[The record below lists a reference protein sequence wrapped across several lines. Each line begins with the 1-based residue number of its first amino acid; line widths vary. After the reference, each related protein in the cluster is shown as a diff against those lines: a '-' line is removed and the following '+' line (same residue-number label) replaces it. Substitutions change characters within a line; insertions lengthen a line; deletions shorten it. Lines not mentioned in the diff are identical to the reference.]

1 VTSPEQLSSKQ
12 ASSKQASQ
20 ARAGSAKRRHQQ
32 AMDQRGLKTLA
43 LWVVWVSICGG
54 VFVELY
60 HQADLWEFVR
70 NDVSHVTWVIMDAF
84 ALGVVISFLHVLLL
98 TREWFCAF
106 RIQDRMEMVGLHA
119 VRPSRG
125 RVASRFVEALK
136 HIDESGGQVSLTDLS
151 TVEFATHIRGS
162 RFVGLLGSLLITVGL
177 IGTVMGLTITL
188 TGLNGA
194 LNNVGSDNMAM
205 LLSLGDALSGMGL
218 AFYTTLLGAIM
229 GGVLL
234 RVFAYITDNS
244 IEALQDTLVRSC
256 MVYASVQLS
265 PSVQRDFVLMDQ
277 AVEGMEMRL
286 SALTQSLQA
295 SKVAMSGFAEEM
307 RQMKDATR
315 LSEADDDVFKAIA
328 AHRHYAKILRY
339 ELNLQK
345 RVIGFKQRLLGG
357 MGFGVSKDVSKSE
370 S

>member
-1 VTSPEQLSSKQ
+1 MTTPEQNSPKTSVP
-12 ASSKQASQ
+12 
-20 ARAGSAKRRHQQ
+20 AKAYAQQ
-32 AMDQRGLKTLA
+32 AMDQRGLKTLVF
-43 LWVVWVSICGG
+43 WVVWASICGG

-70 NDVSHVTWVIMDAF
+70 HDASHVTWVIMNAF
-84 ALGVVISFLHVLLL
+84 ALGVVVSFLHVLLL

-106 RIQDRMEMVGLHA
+106 RMQDRLQEVGLHA
-119 VRPSRG
+119 VRLPRG
-125 RVASRFVEALK
+125 RVSSRFIKALQ
-136 HIDESGGQVSLTDLS
+136 HIDQSGGQVNLTALS
-151 TVEFATHIRGS
+151 TVEFAAHIRVS

-194 LNNVGSDNMAM
+194 LNNVGSDNMSM

-244 IEALQDTLVRSC
+244 IEALQDILVRSC
-256 MVYASVQLS
+256 MVYASVQLT
-265 PSVQRDFVLMDQ
+265 PSVQRDFVLLDQ
-277 AVEGMEMRL
+277 AVEGMESRL
-286 SALTQSLQA
+286 LALTQSLQA

-307 RQMKDATR
+307 RQMKDSTR
-315 LSEADDDVFKAIA
+315 LTEADDDVFKAIA
-328 AHRHYAKILRY
+328 AHRHYAKVLRY

-345 RVIGFKQRLLGG
+345 QLAGYKQRLLRA
-357 MGFGVSKDVSKSE
+357 MGFNASKDSSHSE

>member
-1 VTSPEQLSSKQ
+1 MTSPEQASPRYSPPKTSKP
-12 ASSKQASQ
+12 ATLH
-20 ARAGSAKRRHQQ
+20 HQQ
-32 AMDQRGLKTLA
+32 AMDQRGLKTLVF
-43 LWVVWVSICGG
+43 WVVWASICAG
-54 VFVELY
+54 VFVALY

-70 NDVSHVTWVIMDAF
+70 HDASHVTWVIMDAF
-84 ALGVVISFLHVLLL
+84 ALGVLVSFLHVLLL

-106 RIQDRMEMVGLHA
+106 RIQDRLKMVGLHA
-119 VRPSRG
+119 VRPSKG

-136 HIDESGGQVSLTDLS
+136 YIDESGGQVSLTDLS
-151 TVEFATHIRGS
+151 TVEFASHIRAS

-194 LNNVGSDNMAM
+194 LNNVGSDNMSM
-205 LLSLGDALSGMGL
+205 LMSLGDALSGMGL

-265 PSVQRDFVLMDQ
+265 PSVQRDFVLLDQ
-277 AVEGMEMRL
+277 AVEGMQSRL
-286 SALTQSLQA
+286 GALTISLQA
-295 SKVAMSGFAEEM
+295 SKDAMSGFAEEM
-307 RQMKDATR
+307 RQMKHATR
-315 LSEADDDVFKAIA
+315 LTEADDDVFKAIA
-328 AHRHYAKILRY
+328 AHRHYAKVLRY

-345 RVIGFKQRLLGG
+345 QLAGFKQRLLSA
-357 MGFGVSKDVSKSE
+357 MGFSASNASNKPE